1 MDTYSDVAV
10 SNNGL
15 DPFQTR
21 GIKMRNTL
29 IDIYL
34 DYVNNYLTVER
45 YAECNGLHDSEAK
58 TLIELAR
65 TVYNSNHP
73 EA

>member
-1 MDTYSDVAV
+1 
-10 SNNGL
+10 
-15 DPFQTR
+15 
-21 GIKMRNTL
+21 MRNTL
-29 IDIYL
+29 IAIYL
-34 DYVNNYLTVER
+34 DYVNNYLTCER
-45 YAECNGLHDSEAK
+45 YAECNGLHDSEAR

>member
-1 MDTYSDVAV
+1 
-10 SNNGL
+10 
-15 DPFQTR
+15 
-21 GIKMRNTL
+21 MRNTL

-34 DYVNNYLTVER
+34 DYVNNYLTYQR
-45 YAECNGLHDSEAK
+45 YAECNGLHDYEAK
-58 TLIELAR
+58 ALIDLAR